1 MNSVE
6 ADLVRHELASLTCRA
21 EQAESSLR
29 ECTQERDQLRALLSR
44 LKTSLVEVMNDPG
57 NDGAPP

>member
-6 ADLVRHELASLTCRA
+6 ADLVRAEIESATRRA
-21 EQAESSLR
+21 ERAESSLR

>member
-6 ADLVRHELASLTCRA
+6 ADLVRAEIESATRRA

-29 ECTQERDQLRALLSR
+29 EVARERDHLRALLSR
-44 LKTSLVEVMNDPG
+44 LRTSLGEVMNDPG
-57 NDGAPP
+57 SDGAPT